1 MYRFPFRFDPKFA
14 TVLRLGGIT
23 EVNSGI
29 ELTADTFTAQ
39 FGRWAVETPTTNLAR
54 FEVTRDYRWY
64 RAIGV
69 RSSLADHGLTFGSNA
84 DAGVCVCFHQ
94 PVPRTGPLIFARHTA
109 LTVTVADVDGLADAL
124 RSYGVP
130 G

>member
-1 MYRFPFRFDPKFA
+1 MHRFPFRFDPKFA
-14 TVLRLGGIT
+14 ALLRVGGIT
-23 EVNSGI
+23 ETDSGI
-29 ELTADTFTAQ
+29 ELTAETFAAQ
-39 FGRWAVETPTTNLAR
+39 FGRWTVVTPTSNLAR

>member
-1 MYRFPFRFDPKFA
+1 M
-14 TVLRLGGIT
+14 
-23 EVNSGI
+23 
-29 ELTADTFTAQ
+29 
-39 FGRWAVETPTTNLAR
+39 ETPTTNLAR
-54 FEVTRDYRWY
+54 FEVTGDYRWY

-94 PVPRTGPLIFARHTA
+94 PVPRTGPLLFAGHTA

>member
-1 MYRFPFRFDPKFA
+1 VPSFPFRFDPRFM
-14 TVLRLGGIT
+14 VMLRLGGIT
-23 EVNSGI
+23 PATSVVEISDDAF
-29 ELTADTFTAQ
+29 EAR
-39 FGRWAVETPTTNLAR
+39 FGRWAVVTPTTNLAR
-54 FEVTRDYRWY
+54 FEVTGDYRWY

-69 RSSLADHGLTFGSNA
+69 RSSLADRGLTFGSNA

-94 PVPRTGPLIFARHTA
+94 PVHSSGPLLFAVHTA

-124 RSYGVP
+124 LGYGVP

>member
-1 MYRFPFRFDPKFA
+1 MHRFPFRFDSRF
-14 TVLRLGGIT
+14 TLMLRVGGIT
-23 EVNSGI
+23 PDRSVVEVT
-29 ELTADTFTAQ
+29 EDTFAAR

-54 FEVTRDYRWY
+54 FEVTGDYRWY

-84 DAGVCVCFHQ
+84 EAGVCVCFRQ
-94 PVPRTGPLIFARHTA
+94 PVAGIGPLLFPSHAA
-109 LTVTVADVDGLADAL
+109 LTVTVADVDGLANAL
-124 RSYGVP
+124 RGYGVP